1 MCIHRA
7 LQYLQNVLT
16 EFSYLLI
23 NFCHLSLTF
32 ELGVRQRKYPWH
44 SLISSI
50 FELLNNFM
58 HIRLYVK
65 SRECRSP
72 LLSWHDSRPY
82 KRMGIH
88 FLVISSKVTSSEAK
102 FRILLKILQ
111 VRCFTGQGWVSTG
124 KNLFLPNLRW
134 YEEFLFTAAAVY
146 HLKCANVSHISHQLS
161 CPTNNATSVRLRQ
174 KI

>member
-7 LQYLQNVLT
+7 VQYLQNVLT

-32 ELGVRQRKYPWH
+32 ELGSRQGKYPWH

-88 FLVISSKVTSSEAK
+88 FLVITAFIIIFIRTTLSLIPA
-102 FRILLKILQ
+102 
-111 VRCFTGQGWVSTG
+111 FT
-124 KNLFLPNLRW
+124 F
-134 YEEFLFTAAAVY
+134 
-146 HLKCANVSHISHQLS
+146 VSHFKIVNIFVTLITHSHSKNYSNVFNTFEL
-161 CPTNNATSVRLRQ
+161 Q
-174 KI
+174 KYPILNS